1 MAVGASAPSR
11 SSTAVIHA
19 CTTARNALFDAA
31 AGTGKARM
39 PGLMARPITPMFVV
53 WSGVCWR
60 LPADRCGGSG
70 KAETPTS
77 MRRPPMQWSRGIRG
91 GSAASRRSFSSWRMG
106 ESSGVPGLDASTP
119 GRGLT
124 RRQVLAQVLAATAG
138 AVVGAPLLPSRAS
151 APAAVAAPKLAG
163 AVRGAAW
170 EQVPLGTNNTL
181 FDLDFSGVD
190 PQHGWLVG
198 TRGLVLETT
207 DGGATWAPR
216 TFRDLEKDE
225 ELGVRFEMVHF
236 WQDEGW
242 VIGKPATMLHTADGG
257 RSWLRVPLSPK
268 LPGDPARITALG
280 KDKAELV
287 TTAGAVYL
295 TENGGRNWRAQV
307 RETIDAT
314 LNRTISSGVTGSS
327 YYTGSIVSVQR
338 DVNGNYVAVSSRGNF
353 FLSWTPGSEFWV
365 PHARTSAR
373 RISGLGFVRGD
384 VRNGL
389 WETIHGGGLGFTKPG
404 PELNSTDVIDFQM
417 VDAKTGGYGILD
429 VASADEQHMWAA
441 VGGGNMFRSDD
452 GGKTWRRDP
461 LVQRVGGNLYRIKFY
476 GPERGFVLG
485 ANGILLKY
493 NPDHV

>member
-1 MAVGASAPSR
+1 MVQPIAS
-11 SSTAVIHA
+11 
-19 CTTARNALFDAA
+19 
-31 AGTGKARM
+31 
-39 PGLMARPITPMFVV
+39 MFVA
-53 WSGVCWR
+53 WSGVCGQ
-60 LPADRCGGSG
+60 LPANRRCGSG
-70 KAETPTS
+70 KAETWTS
-77 MRRPPMQWSRGIRG
+77 MRRPPSWWSGGIRG
-91 GSAASRRSFSSWRMG
+91 GSVATRRSFSSWRMG
-106 ESSGVPGLDASTP
+106 ESLDAPGSDASTP

-138 AVVGAPLLPSRAS
+138 AVVGAPLLSSRAS

-207 DGGATWAPR
+207 DGGTTWKPR

-225 ELGVRFEMVHF
+225 ELEVRFEMVHF

-257 RSWLRVPLSPK
+257 RNWLRVPLSPK
-268 LPGDPARITALG
+268 LPGAPARITALG

-353 FLSWTPGSEFWV
+353 FLSWTPGNEFWV
-365 PHARTSAR
+365 PHARASAR

-404 PELNSTDVIDFQM
+404 PDLNSTDMIDFQM

-429 VASADEQHMWAA
+429 VASADEQRMWAA